1 MLLYLHPEQAGDKT
15 GLLIF
20 FTLFILVIP
29 ILLFLIF
36 LKLKVVSDADATDR
50 NERHYPY
57 IAAVIMLL
65 AGMIWLNQLTGL
77 SLVKILY
84 FSTLINLILLY
95 FVNLFWKMSAHAMGV
110 SGIAAA
116 AYMISPYLFL
126 VSLAISGAVGWSR
139 VYLGKH
145 TLLQV
150 CTGGIIGFM
159 TAIILFKTAGF

>member
-1 MLLYLHPEQAGDKT
+1 ML
-15 GLLIF
+15 I
-20 FTLFILVIP
+20 IP

-50 NERHYPY
+50 HERHYPY
-57 IAAVIMLL
+57 LAAVVILL
-65 AGMIWLNQLTGL
+65 AGMIWLNELTGL

-95 FVNLFWKMSAHAMGV
+95 FVNLFWKMSAHAMGA
-110 SGIAAA
+110 SCIAAA
-116 AYMISPYLFL
+116 AFMISPWLFL
-126 VSLAISGAVGWSR
+126 LSAAVIFAVGWSR

-150 CTGGIIGFM
+150 CAGAVTGFTTTM
-159 TAIILFKTAGF
+159 ILFKTAGF